1 MLVITWIPFVLRS
14 KNLCLGKWDEEW
26 DERLK
31 AHIQRIAEQIGCTW
45 WDVVKENRNLFL
57 DEVDDILD

>member
-1 MLVITWIPFVLRS
+1 MGRIEDSDLTIQELVLR
-14 KNLCLGKWDEEW
+14 KWDEEW

-31 AHIQRIAEQIGCTW
+31 AYIQRLAEQMGCTW
-45 WDVVKENRNLFL
+45 GDIVMENRNLFV